1 MYIGYCWIGC
11 SMTSPFLRFHPMGF
25 PKRQETRISS
35 ELDGRTPQ
43 GHIRV
48 AAHAWSRFPSKKFR
62 CRCMRFVSYFWGGE
76 FWKEVLFLV
85 WFDMNPSNQVAW
97 TPQTLGKHLLKSDM
111 EVANVPSRIIE
122 RSYSSVPHYLGPH
135 HFGVFVFN
143 FHRVTVNENLSLML
157 TAPFCSCGFGLWHL
171 NTEPN
176 KVFGAL
182 LGCPW
187 KLATS

>member
-1 MYIGYCWIGC
+1 
-11 SMTSPFLRFHPMGF
+11 MTSPFLRFHPMGF
-25 PKRQETRISS
+25 SS
-35 ELDGRTPQ
+35 TPRNKDLL
-43 GHIRV
+43 RV
-48 AAHAWSRFPSKKFR
+48 GWSYSPTTYQSCCACLERFPSKKLISAAWDF
-62 CRCMRFVSYFWGGE
+62 C
-76 FWKEVLFLV
+76 VLFFGGGRIWKRCVFLLV
-85 WFDMNPSNQVAW
+85 WFDMNQVAW
-97 TPQTLGKHLLKSDM
+97 TPQTLGKHLLKWNM
-111 EVANVPSRIIE
+111 EVTNVPSHILE

-157 TAPFCSCGFGLWHL
+157 TAPFCSCGFGYL

-176 KVFGAL
+176 RVFGAL